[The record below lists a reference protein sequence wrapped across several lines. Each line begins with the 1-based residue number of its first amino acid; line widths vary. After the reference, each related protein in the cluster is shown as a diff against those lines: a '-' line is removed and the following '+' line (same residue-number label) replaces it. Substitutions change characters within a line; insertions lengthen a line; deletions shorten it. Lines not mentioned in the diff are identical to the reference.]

1 MTQTNLTERAADD
14 PIFSKIARRILPLLV
29 ICYVVAYID
38 RVNVSLAKLQML
50 GDLHMSNT
58 AYGLGAGIF
67 FIGYLL
73 CELPSNLIMHRVGAR
88 YWIARIMVTW
98 GIIAAAMAFTAEIS
112 MALGFHTGTTV
123 FLALRFFLGAAEA
136 GFFPGLILYSN
147 YWFPTDRQGLVF
159 SILMAAQPVSFV
171 IGLPISGWLLDRMNM
186 VLGMPGWSWMIAL
199 EALPAVALG
208 FVVLFTLPNGPKEV
222 KWLDARERGRL
233 DEIFAREDKARDDA
247 PLGQVIRMPQL
258 WMMMLFWFLVV
269 IGVYGINFWLPSLIT
284 DTGKRSGSVI
294 GLLSAI
300 PYFVCAIVMILAA
313 RHAEKHAVKHS
324 VIAWAAILGGIGLV
338 AGAYWGR
345 SGIVPTL
352 ITMSVAMT
360 GAMTA
365 SALFWSLP
373 GTMLSGRAVAA
384 AAAAINSIGNIGG
397 FTGPSILGFVKDYTG
412 SEEAGL
418 LILGVALVIA
428 GILAATVLTRYARA
442 AQANAEAV
450 AGRAASSGNVHPG
463 LGRHS
468 PSET

>member
-1 MTQTNLTERAADD
+1 MTQTNLTRREADD
-14 PIFSKIARRILPLLV
+14 PIFSKIAWRILPLLV
-29 ICYVVAYID
+29 VCYVVAYID

-98 GIIAAAMAFTAEIS
+98 GVIAAAMAFTAQIS
-112 MALGFHTGTTV
+112 LALGFHTGTTV
-123 FLALRFFLGAAEA
+123 FLALRFLLGAAEA

-147 YWFPTDRQGLVF
+147 YWFPTNRQGHVF

-171 IGLPISGWLLDRMNM
+171 IGLPISGWLLDRMNT

-199 EALPAVALG
+199 EALPAIILG
-208 FVVLFTLPNGPKEV
+208 FVVLVMLPNGPKEV
-222 KWLDARERGRL
+222 KWLDRAERERL
-233 DEIFAREDKARDDA
+233 DDIFAHEDRARNDA
-247 PLGQVIRMPQL
+247 PLSQVIRMPQL

-269 IGVYGINFWLPSLIT
+269 IGVYGINFWLPTLIT
-284 DTGKRSGSVI
+284 ETGLKSGSTV
-294 GLLSAI
+294 GFLSAI
-300 PYFVCAIVMILAA
+300 PYFFCAIVMIVVA
-313 RHAEKHAVKHS
+313 RHAEKHSVKHS

-338 AGAYWGR
+338 AGGYWGR
-345 SGIVPTL
+345 SGVVVTI

-373 GTMLSGRAVAA
+373 GAMLSGRAVAA
-384 AAAAINSIGNIGG
+384 AAAAINSVGNIGG
-397 FTGPSILGFVKDYTG
+397 FTGPSILGFVQDYTG

-428 GILAATVLTRYARA
+428 GVLAATVLSRYARA
-442 AQANAEAV
+442 GQA
-450 AGRAASSGNVHPG
+450 AASSHRDSPDVTHSGV
-463 LGRHS
+463 GRHG